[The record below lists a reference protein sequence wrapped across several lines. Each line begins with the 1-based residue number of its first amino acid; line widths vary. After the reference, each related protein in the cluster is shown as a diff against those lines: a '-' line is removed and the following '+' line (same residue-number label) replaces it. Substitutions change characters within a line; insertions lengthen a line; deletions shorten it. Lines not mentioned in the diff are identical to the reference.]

1 MRNGFRAYD
10 SDTHVNPA
18 AEVLDRYVDPGFRAR
33 LPELEPYRFP
43 SGQAVEGESP
53 DAPIPRRDQ
62 ILPPRLGREGA
73 GRHLYRARDALARH
87 QNAAARHSGRPAGQP
102 RRRYER

>member
-33 LPELEPYRFP
+33 LPELEPYRLP

-53 DAPIPRRDQ
+53 MHQYRVGTKYYRRVLGEKAPADTFT
-62 ILPPRLGREGA
+62 GRETRWRGTKMP
-73 GRHLYRARDALARH
+73 
-87 QNAAARHSGRPAGQP
+87 RPGIQDDQP
-102 RRRYER
+102 ATASPI